1 MPVDA
6 RMRSQVNLILEH
18 LRDSAAYPDPAQWDA
33 PGVDDVEYLYRKHT
47 ILTHELDADRVVAEV
62 KRILRPEDSGE
73 VPESDAPQIE
83 PERVPGTNRVFRL
96 PLPTG
101 TSVPAILDGLDERL
115 GTGVARP
122 DHVLYVTGYPCAATE
137 PEPVPPGTHP
147 VPPPGLNARGCRP
160 CHGVPRPE
168 CDGNGVD
175 ISIVDTGLMANPAAG
190 HPWLTGVQGAT
201 DPVTGV
207 GGTIGYDA
215 CHGTFVAGVAR
226 CMAPKVS
233 IYVERAFG
241 FPGANFET
249 DVVETSLQDAL
260 NRDPDILEFTFCA
273 TTRKDLSLLAFD
285 DVFETRIR
293 YIKGLVVLAPAGND
307 GRPRRTW
314 PAAYREVISVGAL
327 SGSWPDR
334 AWFSNYGKWV
344 DVYAP
349 GQDLINA
356 FAWGTYVCAEPPVGQ
371 VREFQ
376 GMAKWS
382 GTSFS
387 TPIVA
392 GLIAARMSATGENAR
407 QAADALLHLADTQA
421 VPGIGAVLYP
431 GQACCEAGC
440 CHH

>member
-1 MPVDA
+1 MPVDE
-6 RMRSQVNLILEH
+6 RMRDQVELILRNLEG
-18 LRDSAAYPDPAQWDA
+18 AAAFPDPTEWGD
-33 PGVDDVEYLYRKHT
+33 VDDVDYLYRKRT
-47 ILTHELDADRVVAEV
+47 ILAHELDADRVARAIEG
-62 KRILRPEDSGE
+62 ILRGDSRDAPEDDAPRIGRERVSGTGRVFSLTLPE
-73 VPESDAPQIE
+73 TAPPVPEILESLDQD
-83 PERVPGTNRVFRL
+83 PE
-96 PLPTG
+96 
-101 TSVPAILDGLDERL
+101 L

-147 VPPPGLNARGCRP
+147 VPPPGLNARGCRA
-160 CHGVPRPE
+160 CHGVPRPG
-168 CDGNGVD
+168 CDGDGVD
-175 ISIVDTGLMANPAAG
+175 IGIVDTGLIANAAAG
-190 HPWLTGVQGAT
+190 HPWLAGVDGVT
-201 DPVTGV
+201 DPVTGA
-207 GGTIGYDA
+207 GGTITYDA

-226 CMAPKVS
+226 CMAPEVS

-249 DVVETSLQDAL
+249 DLVGTSLQDAL

-273 TTRKDLSLLAFD
+273 TTRKDLSLMTFD

-293 YIKGLVVLAPAGND
+293 YIKNLVVLAPAGND

-356 FAWGTYVCAEPPVGQ
+356 FAWGTYLCAEPPVNQ
-371 VREFQ
+371 VREFK

-387 TPIVA
+387 TPVVA
-392 GLIAARMSATGENAR
+392 GMIAARMSATGENAR
-407 QAADALLHLADTQA
+407 QAADALLRLAHAQA

-431 GQACCEAGC
+431 GQACCEADCGR
-440 CHH
+440 H

>member
-6 RMRSQVNLILEH
+6 RMRNQVNLILDH
-18 LRDSAAYPDPAQWDA
+18 LGESAAFPDATEWDNVED
-33 PGVDDVEYLYRKHT
+33 VDYLYRKRT
-47 ILTHELDADRVVAEV
+47 ILTHELDVDRVVRALQE
-62 KRILRPEDSGE
+62 ILRPED
-73 VPESDAPQIE
+73 VPESEAPPFGPQ
-83 PERVPGTNRVFRL
+83 RVPGTSRIFRL
-96 PLPTG
+96 TLPE
-101 TSVPAILDGLDERL
+101 SAPPVPVILDRLDENPEV

-122 DHVLYVTGYPCAATE
+122 DQVLYVTGYPCAATE
-137 PEPVPPGTHP
+137 PEPVPPGTQP

-160 CHGVPRPE
+160 GHDAPRPG
-168 CDGNGVD
+168 CDGDGVN
-175 ISIVDTGLMANPAAG
+175 ISIVDTGLIANAATG
-190 HPWLTGVQGAT
+190 HTWLAGVQGVT
-201 DPVTGV
+201 DPVTGTN
-207 GGTIGYDA
+207 GDITYDA

-249 DVVETSLQDAL
+249 EVVGASLQDAL
-260 NRDPDILEFTFCA
+260 NRNPDILEFTFCA
-273 TTRKDLSLLAFD
+273 TTRKDLSLMTFD

-293 YIKGLVVLAPAGND
+293 FIKNLVVLAPAGND

-327 SGSWPDR
+327 SGGWPDR

-349 GQDLINA
+349 GQDLVNA
-356 FAWGTYVCAEPPVGQ
+356 FASGTYRCEEPPVGQ

-407 QAADALLHLADTQA
+407 RAADALLHLADTQA
-421 VPGIGAVLYP
+421 VPGVGAVLYP

-440 CHH
+440 RCH